1 LHAALTLRL
10 YRAVLMDPFVPLL
23 LRVSTFLVWLKAPFW
38 RIPGR
43 GADADY
49 SLMEGTD
56 DGSLYGVGL
65 FEI

>member
-1 LHAALTLRL
+1 
-10 YRAVLMDPFVPLL
+10 MDPFVPLL